1 MPGESLCAVGLFQAM
16 LLILLVGLLCKK
28 KESEQERDS
37 SRFDTPSGDHD
48 EPQGKFWSSQVPSPP
63 LSPAAQVLL
72 EHCMRPSLWREAL
85 QASPPS
91 SITFLFEHPVS
102 GSEREKDRCKL
113 AARCSFMC
121 CRMTSSI
128 CIAKSPVFWCLLVTG
143 LSGWDLRS
151 TLP

>member
-1 MPGESLCAVGLFQAM
+1 MCSGPVSSYAFDFVGRASVQ
-16 LLILLVGLLCKK
+16 K

-48 EPQGKFWSSQVPSPP
+48 EPQGKFWSSHVPGPP
-63 LSPAAQVLL
+63 LSAAAQVLL

-91 SITFLFEHPVS
+91 SVTFLFEHPIS
-102 GSEREKDRCKL
+102 GSEREKDRHKL
-113 AARCSFMC
+113 AARYCWCSFTMR

-128 CIAKSPVFWCLLVTG
+128 GIAKSPVF
-143 LSGWDLRS
+143 
-151 TLP
+151 